1 MNNNDTIECSVT
13 LTEEDAPP
21 AIQQVI
27 TKPYA
32 PLPAPTGGD
41 REQWLSQAAQLI
53 HGKPLAMP
61 ISYGFGRGGTRS
73 AKGYSIHQDD
83 SGSPQLFI
91 HPTTRNAAELCAR
104 IMQASDAERTS
115 CLIYPETMAAVYA
128 AQLPPFPTE
137 GLPPTSNENK
147 DGIRQ
152 IKCLCPSCGFTMRT
166 SAKWIAKGLPTCACG
181 TQIISTLT
189 TV

>member
-1 MNNNDTIECSVT
+1 MNHTDQITCTVT
-13 LTEEDAPP
+13 LTDDAPEQSTP
-21 AIQQVI
+21 
-27 TKPYA
+27 A
-32 PLPAPTGGD
+32 PLPPPTGGD
-41 REQWLSQAAQLI
+41 REQWLSQAAALI

-73 AKGYSIHQDD
+73 SKGYSIHQDD

-104 IMQASDAERTS
+104 IAIATLDQLPT
-115 CLIYPETMAAVYA
+115 VYA
-128 AQLPPFPTE
+128 AADYANQLPPFPTE
-137 GLPPTSNENK
+137 GLPPTSNDNK

-152 IKCLCPSCGFTMRT
+152 IKCVCPACGFTMRT
-166 SAKWIAKGLPTCACG
+166 SAKWIAKGLPRCACG
-181 TQIISTLT
+181 TQIVSTIP

>member
-1 MNNNDTIECSVT
+1 MTTDHETIECSVT
-13 LTEEDAPP
+13 LTDDAPEHHTP
-21 AIQQVI
+21 
-27 TKPYA
+27 A

-41 REQWLSQAAQLI
+41 REQWLSQAAALI
-53 HGKPLAMP
+53 HGKPLSMP

-91 HPTTRNAAELCAR
+91 HPTTRNAETLIER
-104 IMQASDAERTS
+104 IATATLTEYVKHSPSYFAN
-115 CLIYPETMAAVYA
+115 
-128 AQLPPFPTE
+128 QLPPFPTE
-137 GLPPTSNENK
+137 GLPPTSTDNK

-152 IKCLCPSCGFTMRT
+152 IKCVCPSCGFTMRT
-166 SAKWIAKGLPTCACG
+166 SAKWIARGLPVCACG
-181 TQIISTLT
+181 TQIVSTLP